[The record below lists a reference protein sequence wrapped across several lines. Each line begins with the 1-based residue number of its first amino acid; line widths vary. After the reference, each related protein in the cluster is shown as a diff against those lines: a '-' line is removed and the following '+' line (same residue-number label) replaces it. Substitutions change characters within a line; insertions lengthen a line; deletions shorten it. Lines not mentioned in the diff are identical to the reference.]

1 MKHARRSSWP
11 ILFFCALLL
20 ALAVNIWSFA
30 QNTYSTATDPGTTT
44 QSYAEFAKVPESER
58 IRRNLLGGDPTAI
71 AAGRKLF
78 EQHCAKCHGKTAEGA
93 RKGPSLRAQEVRT
106 ATPGMLFW
114 ILTNGVVRRGMPV
127 WSRLPEPQRWQI
139 VSYLKSLD

>member
-1 MKHARRSSWP
+1 MKHARRFSWP
-11 ILFFCALLL
+11 VLFFCALLF
-20 ALAVNIWSFA
+20 ALVINVWSFT
-30 QNTYSTATDPGTTT
+30 QNMYSAATDPGATT
-44 QSYAEFAKVPESER
+44 QSYAEFAKVPENDR
-58 IRRNLLGGDPTAI
+58 IRRNPLEGDPTAM

-78 EQHCAKCHGKTAEGA
+78 EQHCATCHGKTAEGA
-93 RKGPSLRAQEVRT
+93 RKGPSLRAQEVRA